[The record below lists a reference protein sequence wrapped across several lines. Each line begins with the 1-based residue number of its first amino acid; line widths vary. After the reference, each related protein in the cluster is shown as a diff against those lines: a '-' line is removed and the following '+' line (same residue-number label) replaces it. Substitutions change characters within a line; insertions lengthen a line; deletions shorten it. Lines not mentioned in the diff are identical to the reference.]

1 MKKAYHVTPEKKMES
16 ILKYGFI
23 PQIGENSELAG
34 ETEKSVY
41 LFKTLE
47 DADTAL
53 GQWFGELYED
63 LDEKLVIF
71 EINIDNLDI
80 IDYGNGF
87 EIECRHVISPK
98 NIIKIMDEKYD
109 EINIKKKKKK
119 NNLIIK

>member
-1 MKKAYHVTPEKKMES
+1 MKKAYHVTPEKKMKS

-87 EIECRHVISPK
+87 EIECRDVINPK
-98 NIIKIMDEKYD
+98 NIIRILDESLDHNEIKIKNTKKIY
-109 EINIKKKKKK
+109 NI
-119 NNLIIK
+119 